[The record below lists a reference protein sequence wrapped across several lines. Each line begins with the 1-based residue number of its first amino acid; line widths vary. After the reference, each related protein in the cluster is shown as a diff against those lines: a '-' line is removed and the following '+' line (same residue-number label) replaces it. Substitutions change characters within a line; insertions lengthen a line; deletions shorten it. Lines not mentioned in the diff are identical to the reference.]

1 MLTAPCLGGCGAQ
14 LHVTKL
20 LSSKASLTLLS
31 LAHFHQQFA
40 SYNDLLPINL
50 CSFDVVKAHAGP
62 QNTQLSL
69 IIFNLHPHDPLVSP
83 CHICLSKLALSFDT
97 QSSFGK
103 TRSQNLGVRLLLFL
117 YSPSSPW
124 SEVKNNKTSNQPNNS
139 SPSTNPGKSF
149 RIWDANH
156 RMTRVGRDLIDHLPP
171 TPLL

>member
-1 MLTAPCLGGCGAQ
+1 MRDLCVLTALPLYQSFCKWDHATEYRTCDCVPYTIFSCYTSLMLTAPCLGGCGAQ

-103 TRSQNLGVRLLLFL
+103 TRS
-117 YSPSSPW
+117 
-124 SEVKNNKTSNQPNNS
+124 
-139 SPSTNPGKSF
+139 
-149 RIWDANH
+149 
-156 RMTRVGRDLIDHLPP
+156 
-171 TPLL
+171 